1 MISPDSPALRRAWS
15 AVRPADTIE
24 RAIAIQQI
32 AAPTFAEGRRAEYI
46 AREWRALGLQDVEI
60 DEVGN
65 VLARRSGGRARPV
78 LITAHTD
85 TVFPAD
91 TSLTIDRGV
100 ERIYGPGLG
109 DNAMGVAGLFALAE
123 TLNAT
128 AIETPGD
135 VWLAANVGEE
145 GLGNLRGMR
154 HLMKRFAASVS
165 ATIILEGMSFGSLH
179 HQAISVHRLRITAN
193 AAGGHS
199 WSDFGQ
205 PSAVHGLVQLAAHLT
220 AIPLPASPKTILNI
234 GQISGGTSVN
244 TIAREA
250 ALELDLRS
258 EDTAALAAVVE
269 EVEQAMRSFDTP
281 GISLTATIT
290 GQRPA
295 GAIPREHPLVQLAA
309 AALQAVGTPPAYE
322 RGSTDANI
330 PLSQGLPAV
339 CIGLCR
345 GGNAHRPD
353 EYIEPAMLE
362 NGLKQLMY
370 VALGAFEL

>member
-15 AVRPADTIE
+15 AMRPADTIE

-32 AAPTFAEGRRAEYI
+32 AAPTFAEGPRAEYI
-46 AREWRALGLQDVEI
+46 AREWRALGLQDVKI

-85 TVFPAD
+85 TVFPAE
-91 TSLTIDRGV
+91 TPLTIERGV

-109 DNAMGVAGLFALAE
+109 DNAMGVAGLFALAD
-123 TLNAT
+123 TLDAA
-128 AIETPGD
+128 AIETPGE

-154 HLMKRFAASVS
+154 HLMKRFAASVR

-220 AIPLPASPKTILNI
+220 AVPLPASPKTTLNI
-234 GQISGGTSVN
+234 GQIYGGTSVN

-269 EVEQAMRSFDTP
+269 EVEQAVRSFDRP
-281 GISLTATIT
+281 GISITATIT

-295 GAIPREHPLVQLAA
+295 GAIPREHPLVKLAV
-309 AALQAVGTPPAYE
+309 AALQAVGTPPTYE

-330 PLSQGLPAV
+330 PLSQSLPAV

-362 NGLKQLMY
+362 NGLKQLMF

>member
-1 MISPDSPALRRAWS
+1 
-15 AVRPADTIE
+15 
-24 RAIAIQQI
+24 
-32 AAPTFAEGRRAEYI
+32 
-46 AREWRALGLQDVEI
+46 
-60 DEVGN
+60 
-65 VLARRSGGRARPV
+65 
-78 LITAHTD
+78 
-85 TVFPAD
+85 
-91 TSLTIDRGV
+91 
-100 ERIYGPGLG
+100 
-109 DNAMGVAGLFALAE
+109 
-123 TLNAT
+123 
-128 AIETPGD
+128 
-135 VWLAANVGEE
+135 
-145 GLGNLRGMR
+145 
-154 HLMKRFAASVS
+154 
-165 ATIILEGMSFGSLH
+165 
-179 HQAISVHRLRITAN
+179 QAISVHRLRITAN

-258 EDTAALAAVVE
+258 EDTAALAVVVE
-269 EVEQAMRSFDTP
+269 EVEQAVRKFGTR
-281 GISLTATIT
+281 GIGIAATVT

-295 GAIPREHPLVQLAA
+295 GAIPREHPLVQLAT
-309 AALQAVGTPPAYE
+309 AALQAVGAPPTYE

-330 PLSQGLPAV
+330 PLSQNLPAV

-353 EYIEPAMLE
+353 EYIEPALLE